1 MFASKQLV
9 DPLSPLARDAFASA
23 DSLVPLK
30 SLRPSFREDLFLHVA
45 VHTVAAGEVI
55 FEQGAIDNQ
64 YIYLHSGSVELEYA
78 SGHKETVTASSHFLP
93 LEHVQPRR
101 CKAIAQVD
109 CTLIR
114 IDEDR
119 LDRTLSWSQMT
130 DFLLSELAMN
140 RDYDRDMDWMQT
152 ILNSNLFFKVPSVN
166 ADQIFSRLSEISVGE
181 GDEIIRQGDS
191 GSCCYFL
198 KSGSADIKRDGNKVA
213 EITAGRCFGEDA
225 LVNEQRRNATVVMT
239 SEGSLMRLEKED
251 FKLLLKEPE
260 VDEINESDLSSQFD
274 TPILIDVRTEEEY
287 RLGHFA
293 FSANMPLSLM
303 AMKKRLLSEEKLYV
317 LYCDTGRR
325 SRAAAYFLGKEGYNV
340 VALQGGIREQGL
352 SDRLVKEEGYMLRNG
367 ELVASES

>member
-1 MFASKQLV
+1 MFASKQLI

-30 SLRPSFREDLFLHVA
+30 SLRPSFREDLFLHVVVQTLA
-45 VHTVAAGEVI
+45 EGEII
-55 FEQGAIDNQ
+55 FEQGVIDNQ
-64 YIYLHSGSVELEYA
+64 YIYLHSGSIELEFA
-78 SGHKETVTASSHFLP
+78 SGHKETLKARSHFLP
-93 LEHVQPRR
+93 LAHSQPRT
-101 CKAIAQVD
+101 CKAIALSD

-114 IDEDR
+114 VDEDR

-130 DFLLSELAMN
+130 DFLLSELAMH
-140 RDYDRDMDWMQT
+140 RDYDKDFDWMQT

-166 ADQIFSRLSEISVGE
+166 ADQIFSRLTEIKVDE

-198 KSGSADIKRDGNKVA
+198 KNGSADIKKDNRKVA
-213 EITAGRCFGEDA
+213 EISAGRCFGEDA
-225 LVNEQRRNATVVMT
+225 LVNDQRRNATVVMT
-239 SEGSLMRLEKED
+239 SEGALMRLEKED
-251 FKLLLKEPE
+251 FKVLLKEPE
-260 VDEINESDLSSQFD
+260 VDEIEEGDLSSQFD

-287 RLGHFA
+287 RLGHIA

-317 LYCDTGRR
+317 LYCDSGRR

-340 VALQGGIREQGL
+340 VALRGGIRGQGL
-352 SDRLVKEEGYMLRNG
+352 TDRLVSEEGYMLRNG
-367 ELVASES
+367 ELVESES